1 MKNIQDIRQDFPIL
15 HQEIQGN
22 PLIYFDNAATSQ
34 KPRSVIDSL
43 NTYYTGMNANVHR
56 GIHTLAER
64 STQAFEDTRELVRHF
79 LNAQSI
85 EEVIYTKGTT
95 ESLNLVA
102 SSYGQIAVNE
112 GDEVII
118 STMEHHSNIV
128 PWQLLCERKKAI
140 LKVIPIND
148 KGELLFEEFEKLI
161 SERTKIVSV
170 VHVSN
175 TLGTINPIKK
185 IIDTAHQFGAITV
198 IDGAQATPHVEI
210 DVQDLDTDFYAFSG
224 HKVYGPTGIGIL
236 YGKKKL
242 LEQMPPY
249 MGGGEMI
256 KEVTFEKTTYNDLP
270 YKFEAGTPNI
280 GDAVALKNAIEFVLE
295 IGRENIA
302 NHEQELLEY
311 ATQKLQEIPNLRII
325 GEANHKAS
333 VVSFVVDGV
342 HSMDIGMMLDANGIA
357 VRTGNHCT
365 MPLMARFG
373 IEGTVRA
380 SFAIYNTTEEIDR
393 FISEL
398 QRIIQMM

>member
-15 HQEIQGN
+15 HQEVQGK

-175 TLGTINPIKK
+175 TLGTINPVKK

-210 DVQDLDTDFYAFSG
+210 DVQDLNADFYAFSG

-280 GDAVALKNAIEFVLE
+280 GGAVALKNAIEFVLE

>member
-15 HQEIQGN
+15 HQEIQGK

-175 TLGTINPIKK
+175 TLGTINPVKK

-210 DVQDLDTDFYAFSG
+210 DVQDLNADFYAFSG

-393 FISEL
+393 FVSEL
-398 QRIIQMM
+398 QRIIQVM

>member
-15 HQEIQGN
+15 HQEIQGK

-161 SERTKIVSV
+161 SERTKIVSI

-175 TLGTINPIKK
+175 TLGTINPVKK

-333 VVSFVVDGV
+333 VISFVVDGV

>member
-15 HQEIQGN
+15 HQEIQGK

-175 TLGTINPIKK
+175 TLGTINPVKK

-333 VVSFVVDGV
+333 VISFVVDGV

>member
-15 HQEIQGN
+15 HQEVQGK